1 MGFIINTPI
10 QDREIVFAES
20 GLPINQ
26 PFYVR
31 YTPTP
36 QMRGVNALF
45 EFNYFLSLELENKFK
60 DFNLKELVE
69 FQQPILDDDG
79 NPTGEAQLVK
89 AEKTFQKKVMWNSAQ
104 PATLQFNTLANQTFE
119 QIKDLPQVKAM
130 IDVLGDIS
138 VRFFIAT
145 HFAGKAILEE
155 QFGVGNVEI
164 DFTI

>member
-1 MGFIINTPI
+1 MGFIIKTPI
-10 QDREIVFAES
+10 ENKNIVFAES
-20 GLPINQ
+20 GLPITQ

-36 QMRGVNALF
+36 QMRGINALF
-45 EFNYFLSLELENKFK
+45 EFNYFLSLELENRFK
-60 DFNLKELVE
+60 DFNLKELTEVE
-69 FQQPILDDDG
+69 KPELDEDG
-79 NPTGEAQLVK
+79 NPTGGTVIIKSERVC
-89 AEKTFQKKVMWNSAQ
+89 QKKVMWNSASS
-104 PATLQFNTLANQTFE
+104 ATLVFNTMANQTFE
-119 QIKDLPQVKAM
+119 QIKDVPQVKAM

-138 VRFFIAT
+138 VKFFIAT